1 MVLPAM
7 VLRSCLLAQVYAGG
21 RIDGEGEGFCMR
33 SAAQPAPGSADGRH
47 PQKKTPQRIC
57 EWITAL
63 PAPVGVYDW
72 AMVKAPLNVDLAR
85 LRHFL
90 KSLEADAQITV
101 GDVDLNAQEI
111 EILKREIADIEG
123 VLNGSPDH
131 GTRAVLFQID
141 IDYGVDHHQYNG
153 LDHASDAA
161 VAKAA

>member
-1 MVLPAM
+1 
-7 VLRSCLLAQVYAGG
+7 LRAGG
-21 RIDGEGEGFCMR
+21 GD
-33 SAAQPAPGSADGRH
+33 
-47 PQKKTPQRIC
+47 
-57 EWITAL
+57 
-63 PAPVGVYDW
+63 YDR

-85 LRHFL
+85 LRQFL
-90 KSLEADAQITV
+90 KSLEADAQITL

-141 IDYGVDHHQYNG
+141 IDYGVNHQSSG
-153 LDHASDAA
+153 HDHASEAA